1 MIAIWRKEVKSYF
14 SGMSGYIIIAF
25 LLAAV
30 GFLFKY
36 LNLQNGVPKFEY
48 TLAQASIL
56 LLLFIPLLT
65 MRSFSEERRQKTD
78 LLLYSLPISLRQVIL
93 GKYFALL
100 TIVAIPCAVMGL
112 YPLILRL
119 FGEVSLTNAYTAL
132 FAFFLLC
139 AACIAIGLFLS
150 TLTDNQMIAAML
162 TFAVLLCAYLMS
174 VFADMISSASLINA
188 ICFAVLALLIS
199 LIAYVMTKNYLVSY
213 ILFAVLAVM
222 IAALYLL
229 AGKTAFNE
237 VFDLTDN

>member
-78 LLLYSLPISLRQVIL
+78 LLLYSLPISLRQIIL
-93 GKYFALL
+93 GKY
-100 TIVAIPCAVMGL
+100 TPSKKEMK
-112 YPLILRL
+112 
-119 FGEVSLTNAYTAL
+119 
-132 FAFFLLC
+132 
-139 AACIAIGLFLS
+139 LS
-150 TLTDNQMIAAML
+150 TPQNWEQE
-162 TFAVLLCAYLMS
+162 LMR
-174 VFADMISSASLINA
+174 
-188 ICFAVLALLIS
+188 
-199 LIAYVMTKNYLVSY
+199 
-213 ILFAVLAVM
+213 
-222 IAALYLL
+222 LYS
-229 AGKTAFNE
+229 
-237 VFDLTDN
+237 

>member
-78 LLLYSLPISLRQVIL
+78 LLLYSLPISLA
-93 GKYFALL
+93 KSFWEN
-100 TIVAIPCAVMGL
+100 
-112 YPLILRL
+112 ILRCL
-119 FGEVSLTNAYTAL
+119 P
-132 FAFFLLC
+132 
-139 AACIAIGLFLS
+139 LS
-150 TLTDNQMIAAML
+150 P
-162 TFAVLLCAYLMS
+162 FPVR
-174 VFADMISSASLINA
+174 
-188 ICFAVLALLIS
+188 
-199 LIAYVMTKNYLVSY
+199 
-213 ILFAVLAVM
+213 
-222 IAALYLL
+222 
-229 AGKTAFNE
+229 
-237 VFDLTDN
+237 